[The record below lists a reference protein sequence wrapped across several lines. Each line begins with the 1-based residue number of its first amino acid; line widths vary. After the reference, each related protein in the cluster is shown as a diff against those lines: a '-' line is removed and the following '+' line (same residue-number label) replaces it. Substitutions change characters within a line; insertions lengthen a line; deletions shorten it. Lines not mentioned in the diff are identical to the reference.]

1 MDLDTQIIKFENKY
15 RNNIRNLFCETAFMG
30 LPLEKGFC
38 DKEVYTDIETKY
50 YTDYEAESC
59 FVALKDKKFIG
70 YLIGCKNQKRYDIL
84 NPIICA
90 PSAIK
95 GIYRFLTRK
104 YDKKTS
110 QLIRWFFKEGY
121 NQIPA
126 VPNNAA
132 HFHIN
137 LEKSCRTEGIG
148 SRLVETFEDEI
159 KQTEIK
165 KCFVQ
170 VLYSKKMGALNFF
183 KKIGYEE
190 FDSKRF
196 TGLKQFLGDEVTLC
210 TLVKEIKK

>member
-1 MDLDTQIIKFENKY
+1 MNLDTLIAPFERKY
-15 RNNIRNLFCETAFMG
+15 RNSVRKLFSETAFMG

-59 FVALKDKKFIG
+59 FVALKNKQFIG
-70 YLIGCKNQKRYDIL
+70 YLIGCKNQKRYDLL

-90 PSAIK
+90 PAALVGLYK
-95 GIYRFLTRK
+95 FLTRK

-110 QLIRWFFKEGY
+110 QLIRWFFKEGH

-126 VPNNAA
+126 IPNNAA

-137 LEKSCRTEGIG
+137 LEKTCRTKGIG
-148 SRLVETFEDEI
+148 SKLVETFEAEI

-170 VLYSKKMGALNFF
+170 VLYTGKLGALPFF
-183 KKIGYEE
+183 IKKGYEE
-190 FDSKRF
+190 FDSKKF
-196 TGLKQFLGDEVTLC
+196 TGLKQFLEDDVTLY
-210 TLVKEIKK
+210 TLVKEIK